1 MHLRRGKSLFLH
13 CMSLELAD
21 GVEKVGGE
29 VRWDLAVGLMTSV
42 GLIGISGLAHA
53 GFGLDAH
60 ATN

>member
-1 MHLRRGKSLFLH
+1 MGPGRV
-13 CMSLELAD
+13 D

>member
-1 MHLRRGKSLFLH
+1 MTLAAGPASLVGP
-13 CMSLELAD
+13 EWVD